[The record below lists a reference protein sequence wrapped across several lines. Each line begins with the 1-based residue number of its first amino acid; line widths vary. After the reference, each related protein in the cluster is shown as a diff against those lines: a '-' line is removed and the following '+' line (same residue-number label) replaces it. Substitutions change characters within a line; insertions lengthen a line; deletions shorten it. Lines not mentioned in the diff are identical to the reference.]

1 MKKHSH
7 FRFRKKKDDKLR
19 NRFYDM
25 VKFEEIGESDLIRK
39 ALYFYLFKEDENEIR
54 NFKNEKINF
63 NFEFENNFSKKEIS
77 DEDLEGN
84 IGGLLDNF

>member
-1 MKKHSH
+1 MKNKGE
-7 FRFRKKKDDKLR
+7 FRFRKKKDDKLKQ
-19 NRFYDM
+19 RFKEVLESEDI
-25 VKFEEIGESDLIRK
+25 EESDLIRT
-39 ALYFYLFKEDENEIR
+39 ALYFYLFRENQNE
-54 NFKNEKINF
+54 NPKFENEKINF